1 MTSWDCFRLHFKIE
15 FGTKIFFYDIKLLS
29 LQSLSN
35 NKASAVPQVEDC
47 RYFFIMKVID
57 ELKGGFY
64 GLIICTLITM
74 CSGCKTKKAITSIAH
89 KRTFDSVAVVREN
102 KQSTYSI
109 IDTTRT
115 TEHTKMITE
124 YVFSGPSSG
133 VYGVCV
139 ADTMAMGGNTFVPMV
154 VRKADGTLQINYGL
168 MGIKQSIEQNK
179 TEQKGVSK
187 CKENKESK
195 DNKTKVAATE
205 NDRRKDRQVEQI
217 AVSKPFDFWQLVIGV
232 SILFAVIV
240 ALYYLYKRVP
250 SVRNITRKILDRI
263 RK

>member
-1 MTSWDCFRLHFKIE
+1 
-15 FGTKIFFYDIKLLS
+15 
-29 LQSLSN
+29 
-35 NKASAVPQVEDC
+35 
-47 RYFFIMKVID
+47 MKVID
-57 ELKGGFY
+57 ELKGVFY

-74 CSGCKTKKAITSIAH
+74 CSGCKTKEAITSIAH

-124 YVFSGPSSG
+124 YVFSDPSSG
-133 VYGVCV
+133 ACGVCV

-168 MGIKQSIEQNK
+168 MGIKQSVEQNK

-187 CKENKESK
+187 RKENKESK

-205 NDRRKDRQVEQI
+205 NDRRKDRQVERVQ
-217 AVSKPFDFWQLVIGV
+217 VCEPFHWWQLVVGASVLLVLVYVLLYLRKKIP
-232 SILFAVIV
+232 LRDIV
-240 ALYYLYKRVP
+240 KRV
-250 SVRNITRKILDRI
+250 RNLLRI
-263 RK
+263 G